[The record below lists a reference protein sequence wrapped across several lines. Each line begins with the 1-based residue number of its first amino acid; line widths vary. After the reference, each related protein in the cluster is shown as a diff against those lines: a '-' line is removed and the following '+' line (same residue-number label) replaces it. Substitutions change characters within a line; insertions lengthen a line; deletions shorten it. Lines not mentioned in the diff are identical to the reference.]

1 MPFTAT
7 AIRRPLT
14 SYFVLAF
21 AFSWAFWS
29 VPALGYRDGVGLAFF
44 VLGGFGPLV
53 AAVTMTRILG
63 GSVKDWFTGLL
74 RWRVAPRWYLFA
86 IGVPIALAVLVTAEF
101 AMLGK
106 ALDWSL
112 LDNRLAALVPSLLLT
127 AVFFGGNEEP
137 GWRGFA
143 LPRLQERFSPVR
155 STLVLGLLWAPWHLP
170 ILFATDDASHGLGS
184 GGVLVLAALT
194 LLSIV
199 GYAFAY
205 TYLLNKTGSVLLCIV
220 LHACSNVAMASA
232 GLRAEQALQRWE
244 YILVLGFS
252 AATVWVG
259 VALLTMLTGGRLG
272 REDTP
277 SRRRTDEPARPAE
290 RELAHA

>member
-1 MPFTAT
+1 M
-7 AIRRPLT
+7 R

-21 AFSWAFWS
+21 AFSWVFWS

-53 AAVTMTRILG
+53 AAATMTHILG
-63 GSVKDWFTGLL
+63 DSVRSWFSGLFH
-74 RWRVAPRWYLFA
+74 WRVALRWYLFA

-101 AMLGK
+101 ALFGN

-112 LDNRLAALVPSLLLT
+112 LDNRLIAFLPSLLLT
-127 AVFFGGNEEP
+127 ALFFGGNEEP

-143 LPRLQERFSPVR
+143 LPRLQDRFSPVR

-170 ILFATDDASHGLGS
+170 ILFATDDASHGLGT
-184 GGVLVLAALT
+184 GGVVVLAALT

-205 TYLLNKTGSVLLCIV
+205 TYLINKTGSVLLCIL
-220 LHACSNVAMASA
+220 LHACFNVAMASA
-232 GLRAEQALQRWE
+232 ALRAEQALQRWE
-244 YILVLGFS
+244 YILVLGLS
-252 AATVWVG
+252 AVTIWAAVG
-259 VALLTMLTGGRLG
+259 LLIKLTGGRLG
-272 REDTP
+272 RDDAP
-277 SRRRTDEPARPAE
+277 SHPEANRPARRAE
-290 RELAHA
+290 PELAHA